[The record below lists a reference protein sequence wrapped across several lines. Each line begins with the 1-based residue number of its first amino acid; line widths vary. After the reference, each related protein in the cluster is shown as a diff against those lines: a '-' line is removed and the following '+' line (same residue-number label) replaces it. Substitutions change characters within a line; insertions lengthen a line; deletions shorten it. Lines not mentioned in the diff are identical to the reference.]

1 MSTVTSIVDRAV
13 DRPRNQTF
21 DRLRPFGIFIAI
33 VVVVAIAATV
43 VPGFASWDNARG
55 IVRSIAFVGIVT
67 VGMTL
72 VVIGGKMVDLS
83 VPVAIAAAAIIAIR
97 MQPYGLPLAIACA
110 LAVPLLL
117 GLVNALVCGVLRVNA
132 VVGTLGT
139 ATVGAGMILYFT
151 NNGEFA
157 YGQNAAFHDIG
168 TTYVAGLP
176 PAAWVMGLAFIGGH
190 FLLKKSRFG
199 AYLYATGSNYHA
211 ARASG
216 IPVRVVV
223 GMAFVLTSLA
233 GAVTGILLAADA
245 NIAAF
250 KIADGYE
257 FDALSA
263 VLIGGATLSG
273 GKGSMAR
280 TLAGVVFVGVVSNVM
295 VLAGAAYELQLI
307 AKGALIIV
315 AVALD
320 TRFVSRLRTS

>member
-1 MSTVTSIVDRAV
+1 MNAAMPVADAGVAV
-13 DRPRNQTF
+13 RRGQAI

-33 VVVVAIAATV
+33 VVVALIAAAF
-43 VPGFASWDNARG
+43 VPGFASLDNARG
-55 IVRSIAFVGIVT
+55 IVRAIAFVGIVT

-97 MQPYGLPLAIACA
+97 MQPYGLPVALACA
-110 LAVPLLL
+110 LFVPLLL
-117 GLVNALVCGVLRVNA
+117 GLVNALICGVLQVNA

-157 YGQNAAFHDIG
+157 YGQNVAFHDIG
-168 TTYVAGLP
+168 TTYLAGLP
-176 PAAWVMGLAFIGGH
+176 PAAWIMGLAFIGGH
-190 FLLKKSRFG
+190 LLLKKSRFG

-216 IPVRVVV
+216 IPVRMVV
-223 GMAFVLTSLA
+223 GTSFVLTSLA

-280 TLAGVVFVGVVSNVM
+280 TLAGVIFVGVVSNVM

-320 TRFVSRLRTS
+320 TRFVSRLRAS